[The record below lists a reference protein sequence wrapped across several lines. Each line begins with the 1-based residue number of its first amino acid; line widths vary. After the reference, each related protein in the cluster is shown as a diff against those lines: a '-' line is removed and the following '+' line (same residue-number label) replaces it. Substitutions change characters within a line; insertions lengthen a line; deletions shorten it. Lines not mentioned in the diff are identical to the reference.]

1 MYRAQD
7 GAKSWDSH
15 GVVALGGSPDEAFAY
30 SCLTHLSLPTT
41 DDAASEQRQQQRQR
55 QKWQQAR
62 GHRNAVAAGSS
73 SGGGSGAGMER
84 YRVHHDEERGQKEQ
98 ALVVGLIFETAS
110 SEGCDGVS
118 CQLRFKNVSLP

>member
-1 MYRAQD
+1 MMYRAQD
-7 GAKSWDSH
+7 GAKTWDSH

-41 DDAASEQRQQQRQR
+41 DDAASEQQQQRRQR
-55 QKWQQAR
+55 QPQAR
-62 GHRNAVAAGSS
+62 GHRNAVAVDSS
-73 SGGGSGAGMER
+73 SGGGTGMER
-84 YRVHHDEERGQKEQ
+84 YRVHHDEERGQKEE

>member
-1 MYRAQD
+1 MMYRAQD
-7 GAKSWDSH
+7 GAKTWDSH

-41 DDAASEQRQQQRQR
+41 DDAASEQQQQQRQR
-55 QKWQQAR
+55 QPQAR
-62 GHRNAVAAGSS
+62 GHRNAVAVDSS

-84 YRVHHDEERGQKEQ
+84 YRVHHDEERGQKE